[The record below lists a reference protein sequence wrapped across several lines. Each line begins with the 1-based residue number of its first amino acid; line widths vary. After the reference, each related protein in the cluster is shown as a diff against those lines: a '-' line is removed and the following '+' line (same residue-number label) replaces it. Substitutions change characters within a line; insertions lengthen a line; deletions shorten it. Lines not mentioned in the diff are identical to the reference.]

1 MSSCVARR
9 LESRA
14 ATWVGLG
21 LGIGL
26 GLGVRVG
33 LGLGFRLGLG
43 LGLGLGFGVGGACR
57 DPLRH
62 AGQLCRRA
70 ASPKVDQ
77 QCHARRRLYHR
88 LAAAAAAVD
97 LGSQLVQRTCQEEE
111 EAAVSSCGHL
121 SAPCSSLPS

>member
-26 GLGVRVG
+26 GLGLRVG

-77 QCHARRRLYHR
+77 QGNARRRLYHRPLLHR

-97 LGSQLVQRTCQEEE
+97 LGSQLVQRTC
-111 EAAVSSCGHL
+111 
-121 SAPCSSLPS
+121 